1 MATKQII
8 DYIPITWSTSEKTL
22 STIFRLHEVL
32 RKNIID
38 YIPITWSTSEKLS
51 TICWLHEVL
60 LKKLSP
66 IFRLHEVLPKKLSP
80 IFRLHEVLR
89 KKLSTI
95 FRLHEV
101 LRERI
106 NKYIPI
112 TWSTSEKIIQY
123 IPITWSSSKKN
134 YPLYSDYMKYFGK
147 KLSTIFRLHEVLPKT
162 STIFRLHEVLRI
174 LLGISWLK
182 FSKYLVVLPAGQ
194 SDVGEDQTLYT
205 VQNWS
210 LLYALSFKLNIS
222 LVPFDFLS
230 FIFCCVTVVNWY
242 CINIA

>member
-60 LKKLSP
+60 L
-66 IFRLHEVLPKKLSP
+66 
-80 IFRLHEVLR
+80 

>member
-1 MATKQII
+1 MK
-8 DYIPITWSTSEKTL
+8 Y
-22 STIFRLHEVL
+22 FG
-32 RKNIID
+32 KNIID
-38 YIPITWSTSEKLS
+38 YIPITWSTSEKHYRLYS
-51 TICWLHEVL
+51 DYM
-60 LKKLSP
+60 KY
-66 IFRLHEVLPKKLSP
+66 FRKIIHYML
-80 IFRLHEVLR
+80 
-89 KKLSTI
+89 
-95 FRLHEV
+95 
-101 LRERI
+101 
-106 NKYIPI
+106 I
-112 TWSTSEKIIQY
+112 TWSTSEKIIYY